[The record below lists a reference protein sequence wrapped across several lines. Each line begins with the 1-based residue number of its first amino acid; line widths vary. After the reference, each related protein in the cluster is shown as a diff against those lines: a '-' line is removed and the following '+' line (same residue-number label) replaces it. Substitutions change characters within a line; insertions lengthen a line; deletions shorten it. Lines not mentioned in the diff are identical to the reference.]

1 MAMESPPVLRYLVA
15 GQLRRDYVIP
25 PNGAALTDVLGGSL
39 MYAAAGVAVWESG
52 VGLIGRVGEDYP
64 REWLE
69 RISDFDL
76 DLRGVR
82 VLPEAIDHRF
92 FMAFPDLETRQT
104 DSPVSHFARLNL
116 PYPKSLLGY
125 SPATPQPDSRTQPT
139 RLTIRANEIPD
150 DYLDATAAHL
160 CPLDFLSHT
169 LLPSALRQGRI
180 TTITLDPSA
189 GYMNPVFWN
198 DIPVI
203 VKGITAFLSSEEKL
217 RGLFQGRTSDLW
229 EMAETI
235 AGFGCEIV
243 VIKRQARGQ
252 FVYDHAGH
260 NRWMIPAYPAQV
272 VNPLGA
278 GDAFCGG
285 FLAGYR
291 SSYDPLRAALH
302 GNISASLVVEG
313 NSPLYPLDALPGL
326 ADARLES
333 LRSSVRTA

>member
-1 MAMESPPVLRYLVA
+1 MSLESHPVLRYLVA
-15 GQLRRDYVIP
+15 GQLRRDYVITP
-25 PNGAALTDVLGGSL
+25 HGTAFSDALGGSL
-39 MYAAAGVAVWESG
+39 FYAATGVAVWESG

-69 RISDFDL
+69 DAAAYDFDL
-76 DLRGVR
+76 RGIRILPETIDLRS
-82 VLPEAIDHRF
+82 
-92 FMAFPDLETRQT
+92 FMAFPDLETRQF
-104 DSPVSHFARLNL
+104 DNPVSHYARLNL

-125 SPATPQPDSRTQPT
+125 SPPAPQPDSRTQPT

-180 TTITLDPSA
+180 TTITLDPAA
-189 GYMNPVFWN
+189 GYMNPVFWD
-198 DIPVI
+198 DIPMV
-203 VKGITAFLSSEEKL
+203 VKGLTAFLTSEEKL
-217 RGLFQGRTSDLW
+217 RGLFQGRSTDLW

-252 FVYDHAGH
+252 FVYDHAAH
-260 NRWMIPAYPAQV
+260 NRWIVPAYPAQV
-272 VNPLGA
+272 ANPLGA

-291 SSYDPLRAALH
+291 SSYDPLSATLH
-302 GNISASLVVEG
+302 GNISASMVVEG

-326 ADARLES
+326 ASARLDS